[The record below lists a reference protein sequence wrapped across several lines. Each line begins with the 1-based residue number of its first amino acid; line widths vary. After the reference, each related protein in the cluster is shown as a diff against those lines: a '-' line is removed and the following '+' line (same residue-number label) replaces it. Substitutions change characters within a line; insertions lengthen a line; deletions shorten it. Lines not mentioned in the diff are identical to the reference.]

1 MQLDALEQLTPH
13 EVRQAGLVL
22 ANLQLAWRDAI
33 MEEKQELCKIILKQ
47 VAFDF
52 ETGEIGPVLSK
63 VEYEVLFR

>member
-1 MQLDALEQLTPH
+1 MDALEQLTPH